1 MKGPTLMKTKQIV
14 TGALLTA
21 FSLLIPIAFGGY
33 LKIYIPPFSATLA
46 SHVPSMIAMLVSP
59 AVAVMVGLGSTLGF
73 LLIMGPVIAAR
84 AFVHVIFG
92 LFGAL
97 LIKKG
102 LSFQKA
108 LILVA
113 PIHALGEAL
122 IVLPLGFDLYTAFV
136 VVGIGTLLHHYID
149 SAISLG
155 LVKALST
162 GLTLSGKKL

>member
-1 MKGPTLMKTKQIV
+1 MKPKQIV
-14 TGALLTA
+14 TSGLLTA
-21 FSLLIPIAFGGY
+21 LSLLIPITLGGY

-46 SHVPSMIAMLVSP
+46 SHVPSMLAMLVSP
-59 AVAVMVGLGSTLGF
+59 TAAVMVGLGSSLGF

-92 LFGAL
+92 LAGAL

-102 LSFQKA
+102 FSFQKA
-108 LILVA
+108 LIYVA

-122 IVLPLGFDLYTAFV
+122 IVLPLGFDLHTAFV
-136 VVGIGTLLHHYID
+136 VVGIGTLLHHFID

-155 LVKALST
+155 LVKALSA
-162 GLTLSGKKL
+162 GLSFSGKNS